1 MPKDKTDNFLKA
13 IKKYAKEQKTAMHG
27 EVKQLKSERLKE
39 AEEEAKRESQRRIK
53 ENLRDARS
61 RKTAEFAKKVREG
74 RSELFLQR
82 AAMVDEIFELAA
94 RKLVAY
100 TASAEY
106 AAELKDG
113 AKAIAELFEDSDC
126 VIMLNERD
134 LGAAE
139 EIKDLFTGSV
149 EVRADSSI
157 RIGGVRGWC
166 ESKGV
171 IADET
176 LDTKLEAQRE
186 WFTENSA
193 LTMTI

>member
-13 IKKYAKEQKTAMHG
+13 IKRYAKEQKTAMHG
-27 EVKQLKSERLKE
+27 EVRQLKTERLKE

-53 ENLRDARS
+53 EKLRESRS
-61 RKTAEFAKKVREG
+61 RKTAQFAKTVREG
-74 RSELFLQR
+74 RSKLFLER
-82 AAMVDEIFELAA
+82 AAMVDEIFELAEK
-94 RKLVAY
+94 KLAAY

-106 AAELKDG
+106 AVQLKDS
-113 AKAIAELFEDSDC
+113 AKAIAELFEDKDC
-126 VIMLNERD
+126 VITLNERD

-139 EIKDLFTGSV
+139 EIKGFFSGSV
-149 EVRADSSI
+149 QVQADNSI

-166 ESKGV
+166 ESKSI

-193 LTMTI
+193 LAMTI

>member
-53 ENLRDARS
+53 ENLREARS

-113 AKAIAELFEDSDC
+113 AKAIAELFEDSG
-126 VIMLNERD
+126 VPVEE
-134 LGAAE
+134 AE
-139 EIKDLFTGSV
+139 EQEYDLT
-149 EVRADSSI
+149 EVTEENLA
-157 RIGGVRGWC
+157 VL
-166 ESKGV
+166 
-171 IADET
+171 ET
-176 LDTKLEAQRE
+176 LSEEDMNDFPALELSLE
-186 WFTENSA
+186 LSD
-193 LTMTI
+193 